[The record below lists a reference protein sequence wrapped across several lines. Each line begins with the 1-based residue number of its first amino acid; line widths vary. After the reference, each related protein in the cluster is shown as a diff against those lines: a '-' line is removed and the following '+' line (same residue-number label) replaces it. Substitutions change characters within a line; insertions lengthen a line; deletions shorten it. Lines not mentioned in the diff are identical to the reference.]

1 MAQAWDFRTLPKLDE
16 SVVTPGFAY
25 NLARYFPSGTHHD
38 KEKCIEIMEKI
49 GVSSDPAT
57 WYSTGTRARTPA
69 RPRSVPLRSVRSPEN
84 RKHSYTKNPE
94 LFYMTTN
101 KREFGGTFGPP
112 AGNARPD
119 TSKIFPS
126 RENKN
131 LSTYQTDFNDK
142 NVRKARAIRAGSA
155 FGDKRNNPHPSE
167 AFMIWKFPSRLP
179 PVHMEEINPET
190 MQELEQ
196 GQLKSTYQSDYT
208 GIPQGV
214 NISTVFEGDLVPALY
229 KPPYTLDST
238 TRYTYQ
244 TPAVKSE
251 LAGNLTRFGCNKNKY
266 KPAVGAVPTVSY
278 NSPQMHLYG
287 RTHYSRDYVDK
298 SAVLKEGSRKFQYG
312 PIPTLDEYLKT
323 AKPHERESLLRKI
336 QSIAVKDKQENRDP
350 EWLSQWTGP
359 A

>member
-1 MAQAWDFRTLPKLDE
+1 MAQAWGFRTLPKLDE

-57 WYSTGTRARTPA
+57 WYSTAPRARTPT
-69 RPRSVPLRSVRSPEN
+69 RPQSVPLRCVRSPE
-84 RKHSYTKNPE
+84 KHKPSYAKNPE
-94 LFYMTTN
+94 LFYETTN

-126 RENKN
+126 RKNKS

-142 NVRKARAIRAGSA
+142 DVRKSGAIRAGDA
-155 FGDKRNNPHPSE
+155 FGEDRNNPHPSK
-167 AFMIWKFPSRLP
+167 AFMIWKFPSRFP
-179 PVHMEEINPET
+179 PVHMEELNPET

-196 GQLKSTYQSDYT
+196 DQLKSTYQSDYT
-208 GIPQGV
+208 AIPQGV
-214 NISTVFEGDLVPALY
+214 NISTIFEGDLVPILY

-238 TRYTYQ
+238 TRYSYQ
-244 TPAVKSE
+244 APAVKSE
-251 LAGNLTRFGCNKNKY
+251 MSRNLTRFGCNKKKY
-266 KPAVGAVPTVSY
+266 KPAIGAVPTVSY

-287 RTHYSRDYVDK
+287 RTHYSSDYVDK
-298 SAVLKEGSRKFQYG
+298 SAV
-312 PIPTLDEYLKT
+312 
-323 AKPHERESLLRKI
+323 
-336 QSIAVKDKQENRDP
+336 
-350 EWLSQWTGP
+350 
-359 A
+359 